1 MGTISAFTAAITNF
15 AKPKLFEVTITLP
28 ELLTKKFNDDIKPLL
43 NFEKTLNFKCEST
56 NIPGRTFATTEQ
68 KFGSNPTE
76 KHAYHTT
83 YNDIDMTFI
92 VTEIAGKDFR
102 RGQIGAG
109 LPEKQLFDEWMNLI
123 NPIDTYDFI
132 YKEKYVSD
140 IKIKEFNSYGDP
152 IYTVSLVDAFPIS
165 VNQLDLDWSSDGYHK
180 LNVTFAYTR
189 WITDK

>member
-1 MGTISAFTAAITNF
+1 MSTLTEFTASIGEIAR
-15 AKPKLFEVTITLP
+15 PKLFDVLIIIPSGLSNYFIVERQALVGV
-28 ELLTKKFNDDIKPLL
+28 D
-43 NFEKTLNFKCEST
+43 KTLSLRCEST

-92 VTEIAGKDFR
+92 VTESHN
-102 RGQIGAG
+102 GQTYSSK
-109 LPEKQLFDEWMNLI
+109 LPEKQFFDEWMNLI
-123 NPIDTYDFI
+123 NPTTSYDFL
-132 YKEKYVSD
+132 YKEDYVGSIFINQLD
-140 IKIKEFNSYGDP
+140 NENKEIFQVKL
-152 IYTVSLVDAFPIS
+152 IDAFPIS

-189 WITDK
+189 WQ

>member
-1 MGTISAFTAAITNF
+1 MGTISQFTDSIREV
-15 AKPKLFEVTITLP
+15 AKPKLFDVQINIPLG
-28 ELLTKKFNDDIKPLL
+28 LSNYFIKKRNSLVGVD
-43 NFEKTLNFKCEST
+43 KTLSLRCEST

-92 VTEIAGKDFR
+92 VTESHNGNTFSSK
-102 RGQIGAG
+102 
-109 LPEKQLFDEWMNLI
+109 LPEKQFFDEWMNLI
-123 NPIDTYDFI
+123 NPTTTYDFL
-132 YKEKYVSD
+132 YKEDYVGSIFINQLD
-140 IKIKEFNSYGDP
+140 TSNEEIFQVKLI
-152 IYTVSLVDAFPIS
+152 DAFPIS

-189 WITDK
+189 WQ

>member
-1 MGTISAFTAAITNF
+1 MGTISQFTNSIGEF
-15 AKPKLFEVTITLP
+15 AKPKLFDVKIFVPVGLSNY
-28 ELLTKKFNDDIKPLL
+28 FNKERQALVGVD
-43 NFEKTLNFKCEST
+43 KTLSLRCEST

-92 VTEIAGKDFR
+92 VTESHN
-102 RGQIGAG
+102 RGTFSSK
-109 LPEKQLFDEWMNLI
+109 LPEKQFFDEWMNLI
-123 NPIDTYDFI
+123 NPTTTYDFL
-132 YKEKYVSD
+132 YKKDYVGSIFINQLD
-140 IKIKEFNSYGDP
+140 TSNNEIFSVKLI
-152 IYTVSLVDAFPIS
+152 DAFPIS

-189 WITDK
+189 WQ

>member
-1 MGTISAFTAAITNF
+1 MGTISAFTSAITNF

-92 VTEIAGKDFR
+92 VTEIAGTNLR
-102 RGQIGAG
+102 IGQFGAG

-132 YKEKYVSD
+132 YKKEYVSD
-140 IKIKEFNSYGDP
+140 IKIKEFNS
-152 IYTVSLVDAFPIS
+152 A
-165 VNQLDLDWSSDGYHK
+165 
-180 LNVTFAYTR
+180 
-189 WITDK
+189 